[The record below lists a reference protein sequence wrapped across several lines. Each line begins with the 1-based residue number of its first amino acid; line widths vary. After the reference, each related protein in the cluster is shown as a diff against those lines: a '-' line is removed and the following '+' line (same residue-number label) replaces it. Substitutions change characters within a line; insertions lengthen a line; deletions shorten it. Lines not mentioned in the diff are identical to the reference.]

1 MAGPGR
7 NDDIEHRGRVTRE
20 DAGRRSGTEDRDE
33 AELREAVERAERV
46 TRSSRRVMAWTT
58 GVLGC
63 ALLAFVALCG
73 VAVIA
78 GVYVVMATRP

>member
-1 MAGPGR
+1 MADPGR
-7 NDDIEHRGRVTRE
+7 NDDIEHRSRVVRE
-20 DAGRRSGTEDRDE
+20 DAGHRSGTEDRDD

-46 TRSSRRVMAWTT
+46 TRFSRRVMAWTT

-73 VAVIA
+73 VAVVA
-78 GVYVVMATRP
+78 GVYVVMAMRP